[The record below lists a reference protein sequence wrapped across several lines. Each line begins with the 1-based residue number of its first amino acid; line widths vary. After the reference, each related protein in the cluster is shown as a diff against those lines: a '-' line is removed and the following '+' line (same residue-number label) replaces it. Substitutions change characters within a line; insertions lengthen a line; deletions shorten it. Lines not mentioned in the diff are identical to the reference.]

1 MVIILKIMYKKL
13 IKTNKKQQIIVR
25 FTIINKKNLIKN
37 ATSIIIRL
45 SSSITPNW
53 KSKQINNKIWKIM

>member
-1 MVIILKIMYKKL
+1 MVIILKIMRKKL

-37 ATSIIIRL
+37 ATSFIIRL

-53 KSKQINNKIWKIM
+53 ESKQINNKIWKIM